1 MPDPGTTDPG
11 ASPQAGTALLEL
23 IRRLARE
30 LRPGVPVPELS
41 LDSALDAEAGIDS
54 LGRMELFARL
64 ERVLGWHL
72 DEDRAIAAN
81 TPRELLA
88 AVAGT
93 SPPAAPAPSSPRITP
108 AAPAHRIPARIATLT
123 EALAWHAEHHPER
136 IHLHLYEDGGGTA
149 ISYGALLRDAEALA
163 AGLGTRGLSPGQPVA
178 LVLPTGAD
186 FFRTFLGILLAGGV
200 PVPLYPPMRMAQI
213 EEHLDRQAAI
223 LANAEAS
230 FLITVPEGLGAAR
243 LLRARLPALRAL
255 LSPQEL
261 AAEGGRL
268 HQRRAAHDLA
278 LIQYTSGSTG
288 DPKGVALRH
297 ANLLANIRAMGE
309 AVDVRGDD
317 VFVSWLPLYHDM
329 GLIGAWLGSLYHGHP
344 LVVMSPLAF
353 VARPQRWLRAL
364 HEYRGTLSAAPNF
377 AYGLCAS
384 RLTDEDL
391 EGLDLNAWRVAFN
404 GAEPVH
410 AQTLERFIARFTP
423 YGFHRSAMAP
433 VYGLAECSVGLA
445 FPPLGRGPLVDYM
458 ARDSLEPGRR
468 VRPADAGDPHASHIP
483 ACGRALPGHELRIVD
498 DADRP
503 LPERTVGRIQ
513 FRGPSATS
521 GYYRNPQATAALFH
535 DGWLDTGD
543 YGYLADGEVRITG
556 RAKELIIRAG
566 RNLYPYDLERAVA
579 ELPNVRR
586 NGVAVF
592 ASPDPATGE
601 ERLVVLAETRECD
614 PEARERLRR
623 RIHEC
628 AVAILEIPP
637 DDVVL
642 AAPRTVPKTSSG
654 KIRRSACREL
664 YERGALTQRRAV
676 WRQLARLR
684 LAGLLPS
691 LRRLSAAGA
700 RLLYAGYAWTV
711 FLAMAGL
718 MLLATLVPRESWR
731 ISGSRAAA
739 RALLRLTG
747 TRVHLRML
755 APMPQAGAL
764 ILVAN
769 HTSYLDGIVLWALL
783 PTRYGFVAKREL
795 RRYPLVR
802 GLLERIGTHFV
813 DRFDNRRSARDA
825 TDLTTAARAGARLL
839 FFPEGT
845 FVRTAGLQPFHMG
858 AFVAA
863 AQAGAPVVPVAIRG
877 TRAML
882 RGDEWFPRRGT
893 VEITVGAPIPP
904 TGTDWGAA
912 LALRDAARAEI
923 LRRCGEPDAQ

>member
-30 LRPGVPVPELS
+30 LRPGAPVPELS

-93 SPPAAPAPSSPRITP
+93 GPPAAPAPAPPRSPP
-108 AAPAHRIPARIATLT
+108 AAPAHRIPAHIATLT

-136 IHLHLYEDGGGTA
+136 IHLHLYEDGGGVA

-163 AGLGTRGLSPGQPVA
+163 AGLGARGLSPGQPVA

-223 LANAEAS
+223 LANAGAP

-268 HQRRAAHDLA
+268 HQRRATHDLA

-344 LVVMSPLAF
+344 LVVMSPPAF
-353 VARPQRWLRAL
+353 VARPQRWLHAL

-391 EGLDLNAWRVAFN
+391 EGLDLSAWRVAFN

-410 AQTLERFIARFTP
+410 VQTLERFIARFAP
-423 YGFHRSAMAP
+423 YGFRRNAMTP

-445 FPPLGRGPLVDYM
+445 FPPLGRGPLVDHV

-468 VRPADAGDPHASHIP
+468 VRPVDAGDPHASHVP

-513 FRGPSATS
+513 FRGPSATD
-521 GYYRNPQATAALFH
+521 GYYRNPQATVALFH

-579 ELPNVRR
+579 ELPGVRR

-664 YERGALTQRRAV
+664 YERGALTRRRAV
-676 WRQLARLR
+676 WQQLVRLR

-691 LRRLSAAGA
+691 LRRLTAAGG
-700 RLLYAGYAWTV
+700 RLLYAGYAWTA

-718 MLLATLVPRESWR
+718 TLLATLAPRASWR
-731 ISGSRAAA
+731 IGGSRAAA
-739 RALLRLTG
+739 RALFRITG

-755 APMPQAGAL
+755 APIPQAGAL

-802 GLLERIGTHFV
+802 GLLERVGTHFV

-845 FVRTAGLQPFHMG
+845 FVDAAGLQPFHMG

-863 AQAGAPVVPVAIRG
+863 ARAGAPVVPVAIRG

-882 RGDEWFPRRGT
+882 RGDEWFPRRGA
-893 VEITVGAPIPP
+893 VEITVGVPIPP
-904 TGTDWGAA
+904 PGTDWAAA

-923 LRRCGEPDAQ
+923 LRHCGEPDMQ